1 MANAFCCTI
10 SVLISDHDEI
20 YELRMKH
27 VFLSLFPQKIFQQKF
42 CHKPWGRGPCNI
54 LSRFVQTGGTET
66 FPFFMST
73 LSTSTEKSG
82 YLKNLNIYNVPF
94 FVHNWMKQDICG
106 ILVFPY
112 TINDLKTH
120 LFSLCIKH
128 DGTTLHVNL
137 LAAS

>member
-1 MANAFCCTI
+1 MQNLDSKQQNLRIRLMANAFCCTI

-42 CHKPWGRGPCNI
+42 CHKPWGLGPCNI

-73 LSTSTEKSG
+73 LSTSGKKWISKKTQ
-82 YLKNLNIYNVPF
+82 YIQCT
-94 FVHNWMKQDICG
+94 FVCIDLDETRHLWK
-106 ILVFPY
+106 LVFPY
-112 TINDLKTH
+112 IQDY
-120 LFSLCIKH
+120 
-128 DGTTLHVNL
+128 
-137 LAAS
+137 